1 METEA
6 NFSCVF
12 CGCTEG
18 AALFT
23 SDAQRDR
30 KRVWCKCAACGTICP
45 APVPTTDELTAAYS
59 AQYYGAK
66 EHKFISPV
74 EWVIGAFRGR
84 RARFVQS
91 ETGAAARILEIGC
104 GSGDLLA
111 RCSELGMDVFGTE
124 MPGPAADRAQRKLG
138 GRLHSGPL
146 EQAGYPSSHF
156 DAVILWH
163 VFEHLTDP
171 QAYLK
176 IITDILKPG
185 GKLIIAVPNIDSL
198 QAQWFKGHWL
208 HLDPP
213 RHLFLQGPLDLDRC
227 LSGYGFTRT
236 AISFYQAE
244 QNIFGWIQSWLN
256 QLFPSRDFF
265 YECLKGNQ
273 RMQGPVILRAF
284 GHLIA
289 AVILAPAASIAA
301 IIESAIGRGGA
312 YTAIYK
318 KSV

>member
-1 METEA
+1 
-6 NFSCVF
+6 
-12 CGCTEG
+12 
-18 AALFT
+18 
-23 SDAQRDR
+23 
-30 KRVWCKCAACGTICP
+30 
-45 APVPTTDELTAAYS
+45 
-59 AQYYGAK
+59 
-66 EHKFISPV
+66 
-74 EWVIGAFRGR
+74 
-84 RARFVQS
+84 
-91 ETGAAARILEIGC
+91 
-104 GSGDLLA
+104 
-111 RCSELGMDVFGTE
+111 

-198 QAQWFKGHWL
+198 QAQWLKGHWL